1 MRFYFYILILFI
13 SHSLLGFTPGEP
25 TLLVFSGSDWCIPC
39 INFERNVLST
49 ETFKAYSQKH
59 LKVIKA
65 DFPQRTTLPGELVT
79 KNEKLA
85 ERYNP
90 QGVFP
95 LVLLLNAN
103 GDVSK
108 KINTTLTDPA
118 LVIQEIESVL
128 SIAEVKEY
136 RKKLLLMGSSFEFTL
151 VHQDARTAD
160 SLLNECV
167 KEVQRIEALISEWD
181 VNSEVSKVNQNSGTS
196 AVTVSREVYQLIDR
210 SLTLSDITHGAFD
223 ISFRGINLYD
233 FDQKNHSSFP
243 DTVEVE
249 KALQTIGYTK
259 IQLLENQQVMLSEK
273 GMAIGFGASGK
284 GYAADKVKQM
294 MQEAGVTGGV
304 INASGDLTCWGYR
317 ADGTPW
323 KVGISNPDNSSEM
336 LYWLPVHSGAVA
348 TSGSYE
354 KYFEF
359 KGKRY
364 SHIINPI
371 TGFPVSDK
379 KSVTVFSNSAELSDA
394 LATALF
400 VMDIEAGLELVQTL
414 PNIKALIIDEN
425 NHVHHS
431 KNLDLIE

>member
-1 MRFYFYILILFI
+1 MRFYFYILISLI
-13 SHSLLGFTPGEP
+13 SHYLSGNNSGEP
-25 TLLVFSGSDWCIPC
+25 TLLIFSGSDWCIPC

-49 ETFKAYSQKH
+49 ELFQTYSQTH

-65 DFPQRTTLPGELVT
+65 DFPQHTQLSAEQVA
-79 KNEKLA
+79 KNEELA
-85 ERYNP
+85 EKYNS

-95 LVLLLNAN
+95 LALLLNAN
-103 GDVSK
+103 GEIVK
-108 KINTTLTDPA
+108 KINTNLTSPQ
-118 LVIQEIESVL
+118 LVINEIESVL
-128 SIAEVKEY
+128 SSTDIKEY
-136 RKKLLLMGSSFEFTL
+136 RKKVLLMGSSFEFTL
-151 VHQDARTAD
+151 VHQDSHMAD
-160 SLLNECV
+160 SLLNECI
-167 KEVQRIEALISEWD
+167 KEVQRIEGLISEWD
-181 VNSEVSKVNQNSGTS
+181 ANSEVSKLNQAAGGSS
-196 AVTVSREVYQLIDR
+196 VTVSKEVYQLIDR
-210 SLTLSDITHGAFD
+210 SLTLSEITDGAFD

-233 FDQKNHSSFP
+233 FDQKLHSNFP
-243 DTVEVE
+243 DTTTVQEALKAVGYSRIELLKNQEV
-249 KALQTIGYTK
+249 K
-259 IQLLENQQVMLSEK
+259 LSEK

-294 MQEAGVTGGV
+294 MLAAGVTGGV

-354 KYFEF
+354 KYFEY

-371 TGFPVSDK
+371 TGFPVSNK

-400 VMDIEAGLELVQTL
+400 VMDIDKGLELVQTL

-425 NHVHHS
+425 NKVHHS